1 MTHWI
6 VAPIILPA
14 LVAPF
19 VVLAARYHIG
29 IQRVLSVAAYRR
41 FDRRRCESRM
51 AGLLTVRRRCIRW
64 AIGPRRSAS
73 CWSRIA
79 CRL

>member
-19 VVLAARYHIG
+19 IVLAARYHIG

-41 FDRRRCESRM
+41 FDRRRCKSRM
-51 AGLLTVRRRCIRW
+51 AGR
-64 AIGPRRSAS
+64 
-73 CWSRIA
+73 
-79 CRL
+79 